1 LSLTHYH
8 PPVDGLKIFS
18 GSSHPGL
25 GQEICKCLGIS
36 PGATTTKRFSNEN
49 LKVKIEENV
58 REQDV
63 FVVQT
68 AAPPLSEHIVE
79 LLILL
84 DALIHASARRVTAV
98 LPYFPYARS
107 DKKDEPRISIT
118 ARLMA
123 DLLVTAGAS
132 RVLTLDLHSPQI
144 QGFFSIPADQLTALP
159 VLCTRIEA
167 LGLEDMVVVAADV
180 GEAKDAGRY
189 ARRLDLPIAI
199 IDKRRTGDD
208 ERAEAVAVIGDVL
221 GKRCLLVDDEIAT
234 GGTLFSATDFLLGH
248 GARSVTAAVVH
259 PVLSGHAVERL
270 EASRLERLFVTDT
283 IPLASASPRIEV
295 LSIAPLLAEAITRIH
310 DGRSVSALF

>member
-1 LSLTHYH
+1 M
-8 PPVDGLKIFS
+8 DGLKVFS
-18 GSSHPGL
+18 GSSHPAL
-25 GQEICKCLGIS
+25 AQEICKCLGIA
-36 PGATTTKRFSNEN
+36 PGALTTRRFSNEN

-84 DALIHASARRVTAV
+84 DALTHASARRVTAV

-107 DKKDEPRISIT
+107 DKKDEPRISVT

-123 DLLVTAGAS
+123 DLLATAGAD
-132 RVLTLDLHSPQI
+132 RVLTVDLHSPQI
-144 QGFFSIPADQLTALP
+144 QGFFSMPADQLTAVP
-159 VLCTRIEA
+159 VLCERLRAEGVEET
-167 LGLEDMVVVAADV
+167 VVVAADV
-180 GEAKDAGRY
+180 GEAKDAGHF
-189 ARRLDLPIAI
+189 AKRLELPIAI

-208 ERAEAVAVIGDVL
+208 ERADAVAVIGDVV

-234 GGTLFSATDFLLGH
+234 GGTIFSATEFLLDR
-248 GARSVTAAVVH
+248 GARSVAAAVVH
-259 PVLSGHAVERL
+259 PVLSGRAVERL
-270 EASRLERLFVTDT
+270 GASRLDRLLVTDT
-283 IPLASASPRIEV
+283 IPLSAASSKIEV
-295 LSIAPLLAEAITRIH
+295 VSVAPLLAEAIGRIH